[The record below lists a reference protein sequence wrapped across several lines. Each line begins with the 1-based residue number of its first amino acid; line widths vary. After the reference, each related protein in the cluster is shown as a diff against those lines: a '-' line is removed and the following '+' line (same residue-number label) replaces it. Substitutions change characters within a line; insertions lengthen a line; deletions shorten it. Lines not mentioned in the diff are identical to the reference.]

1 MSCAQNFIN
10 YLQDME
16 NLNFMNI
23 IENLYQS
30 IRTDATH
37 MCKNLYRSVMVNVAE
52 VYENLC
58 KFVMPYLS
66 EISEIL
72 GRNIA
77 IYATGTDENYREV
90 VSRIFDNILLYL
102 ILYLFMSVI
111 RWSIQNEAE
120 IESRRKYKY
129 ITVQESWSC
138 SSHKKYY
145 IYCDDCIHN
154 VGCIRNKIERVEDHG
169 DGCIIA

>member
-1 MSCAQNFIN
+1 
-10 YLQDME
+10 ME
-16 NLNFMNI
+16 NLNFTNI
-23 IENLYQS
+23 IEILYQS
-30 IRTDATH
+30 VRIDATY
-37 MCKNLYRSVMVNVAE
+37 MCKNLYKSVIVNVAE

-58 KFVMPYLS
+58 KFVMPYFD

-77 IYATGTDENYREV
+77 IYATGTDENYNEV

-102 ILYLFMSVI
+102 ILYLFILVI
-111 RWSIQNEAE
+111 RWSIENEAE

-138 SSHKKYY
+138 RSHKKYY